1 MEETELKETELKE
14 TELKETELQK
24 ISTLVY
30 VNLVDDV
37 KEGNFEIFKML
48 EYTYRKFN
56 GFLFNTKLEDKQYN
70 HPYVL
75 IIVADRDTFTQVGS
89 QIRSQVDGKSNYE
102 QFFQLKKAIFL
113 DPKADNKYEVEVKG
127 GNLLIESGNIS
138 LSKNATDTLK
148 TYSLYDKNYPTI
160 NTENDK
166 GITVYWNGLHGK
178 FIKNNQI
185 RKYNVIPRNKP
196 KNGKYFKIEDVEEK
210 KAAATP
216 AGGKT
221 RKYRKRK
228 MRSSKRK
235 ASKKGRKSRK
245 KKSSSR
251 KKK

>member
-1 MEETELKETELKE
+1 MEETELKE

-89 QIRSQVDGKSNYE
+89 QIRSQVDGQSNYE

-216 AGGKT
+216 SGGKT
-221 RKYRKRK
+221 RKHRKRK

-235 ASKKGRKSRK
+235 ANKKGRKSRK